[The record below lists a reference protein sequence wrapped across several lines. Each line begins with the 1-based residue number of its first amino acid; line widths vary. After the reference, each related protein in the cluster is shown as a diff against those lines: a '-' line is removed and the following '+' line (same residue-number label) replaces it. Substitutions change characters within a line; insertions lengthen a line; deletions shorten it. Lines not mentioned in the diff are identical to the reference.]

1 MVACEARIGARH
13 FANVMCAVSRDWGI
27 GVKGSSAS
35 FSCWLSST
43 SSASLVHVRAIS
55 VRMACTLGLG
65 ARAAICRHS
74 AARSRHSIGVIIMCP
89 RSELDGGRATSTG
102 HRARHSAREGGCH
115 SVPLSAPAL
124 NRDVEDGG
132 RPSANRLIVHIFG
145 LCCSAATK
153 MWPDA
158 RSCWNHAARN
168 GRASAALTRGQSR
181 AAMAAQPL
189 GTLSIARH

>member
-1 MVACEARIGARH
+1 M
-13 FANVMCAVSRDWGI
+13 
-27 GVKGSSAS
+27 
-35 FSCWLSST
+35 
-43 SSASLVHVRAIS
+43 
-55 VRMACTLGLG
+55 
-65 ARAAICRHS
+65 
-74 AARSRHSIGVIIMCP
+74 
-89 RSELDGGRATSTG
+89 
-102 HRARHSAREGGCH
+102 
-115 SVPLSAPAL
+115 PLSAPAL